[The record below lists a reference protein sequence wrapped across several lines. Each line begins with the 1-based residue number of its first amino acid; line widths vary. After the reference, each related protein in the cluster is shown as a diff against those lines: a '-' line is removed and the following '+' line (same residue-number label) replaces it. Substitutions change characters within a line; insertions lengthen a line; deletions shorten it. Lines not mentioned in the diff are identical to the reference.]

1 MKFIR
6 ISQRYGSRA
15 LLRPTFAYGI
25 VSLVYALPCLALTGC
40 IEHLG
45 KEESRL
51 GELERDC
58 VIALPA
64 GVSELGAPA
73 ALEYPDATLLIW
85 SSLTLSDGIVVKNA
99 AARASDAAALC
110 ANGPELLLDE
120 QGTPRSLLPLS
131 DDEIAANTDR
141 DDGRHLELVP
151 VGGFVH
157 DGVGYLYYEPTW
169 FGPGFFDAE
178 KLGTGLCL
186 LEADGA
192 CRRVE
197 IDGTTLLFPPSARPL
212 NQGGFVFGDRAL
224 VYGCTHAASFSDPCT
239 LTSAPLDEV
248 TDPAAYRVYNA
259 FDGWVEKPTEASI
272 LFDRPGPLS
281 VSHFAGRYA
290 AVVIDIFQTQFGIQ
304 VAPSP
309 TGPFEAPQLLFQGV
323 KPDGLFPSGG
333 REHSGLRRDERTLH
347 VTYFTD
353 RAGSEY
359 GLHLASYRLF
369 EEPQ

>member
-1 MKFIR
+1 MLF
-6 ISQRYGSRA
+6 G
-15 LLRPTFAYGI
+15 
-25 VSLVYALPCLALTGC
+25 LAATGC

-51 GELERDC
+51 GELLRDC

-73 ALEYPDATLLIW
+73 ALEYPDSTLLIW
-85 SSLTLSDGIVVKNA
+85 PSLALSDGSVVQNA

-110 ANGPELLLDE
+110 AKGTELFVDE
-120 QGTPRSLLPLS
+120 QGIPRSLLRLS
-131 DDEIAANTDR
+131 DEEITANTDR
-141 DDGRHLELVP
+141 EDGRRLELVP

-157 DGVGYLYYEPTW
+157 EGVGYLYYEPTLL
-169 FGPGFFDAE
+169 GPGFFDAE
-178 KLGTGLCL
+178 KLGTGLCV
-186 LEADGA
+186 LEGDGD
-192 CRRVE
+192 CQRVE
-197 IDGTTLLFPPSARPL
+197 HDGDTLLFPPSARPL
-212 NQGGFVFGDRAL
+212 NQGGFVSGDRAL

-239 LTSAPLDEV
+239 LMSAPLEEV

-281 VSHFAGRYA
+281 VSRFAGRYA
-290 AVVIDIFQTQFGIQ
+290 AVVLDIFQTQFGLQ

-309 TGPFEAPQLLFQGV
+309 TGPFDPPELLFQGV
-323 KPDGLFPSGG
+323 KPDGLFPGGG